1 MAVLQTTDIKI
12 DIDVHRAIET
22 RRTDFSQSHND
33 ILREIFG
40 LSKVENENPGHS
52 PADLLRPRRTR
63 TYAFE
68 LLGERV
74 EEGTLKAAYMS
85 CLRKLAEL
93 DHSFL
98 DELSKKKRDRA
109 RLSPEI
115 QRSCT

>member
-1 MAVLQTTDIKI
+1 VAVLQTTDIKI